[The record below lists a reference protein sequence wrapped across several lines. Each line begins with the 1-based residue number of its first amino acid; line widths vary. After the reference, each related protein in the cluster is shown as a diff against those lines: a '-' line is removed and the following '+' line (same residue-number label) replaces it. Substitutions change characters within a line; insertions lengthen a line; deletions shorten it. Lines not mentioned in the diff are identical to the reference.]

1 MCQAQRVTQSGV
13 DVQRTNSKSER
24 RRLILGAC
32 KEHLISGS
40 GSGDAQR
47 LKKLINGGSR
57 TIVTGGDIDG
67 LVSAQMLSSVTG
79 WRVGAVVWGD
89 EASVHPDLLN
99 RSGTW
104 QGFDDAANELF
115 LIDLFSPQIPGVSN
129 HPVLWGRRHRGSNK
143 DFGDLAK
150 YFDDRIKDSLE
161 GQLLGCPSLWVGI
174 EGSLAASGDADK
186 ETALQ
191 YKYPLGTAQILLALL
206 EAAEYP
212 PMLADREYL
221 PWLIAHCDGGLNSL
235 RQYHW
240 NASLWWSMI
249 AGCIGPQ
256 SRSELIYRV
265 ATECLPL
272 DFVKLDRQLKHEEA
286 DAKEYLDENWNL
298 APSGD
303 PSAFRS
309 IVALVERLSGWDD
322 PLEGGAE
329 NLPEWKK
336 VKLERGG
343 LRSQGSLGNTDT
355 EIQKELVTVSSNF
368 DDAFNA
374 LSMGFTQFSEFK
386 GLAWTMPWWANR
398 GTGS

>member
-1 MCQAQRVTQSGV
+1 
-13 DVQRTNSKSER
+13 
-24 RRLILGAC
+24 L
-32 KEHLISGS
+32 
-40 GSGDAQR
+40 
-47 LKKLINGGSR
+47 
-57 TIVTGGDIDG
+57 
-67 LVSAQMLSSVTG
+67 
-79 WRVGAVVWGD
+79 W
-89 EASVHPDLLN
+89 N

-104 QGFDDAANELF
+104 QGFDVAADELF

-129 HPVLWGRRHRGSNK
+129 HPVLWGTRRRAGNE
-143 DFGDLAK
+143 DFGVLTEH
-150 YFDDRIKDSLE
+150 FDKRIKRSSDR
-161 GQLLGCPSLWVGI
+161 QLLACPSLWVGI
-174 EGSLAASGDADK
+174 EGSLAGSGDADQA
-186 ETALQ
+186 TALQ

-235 RQYHW
+235 RRYHW
-240 NASLWWSMI
+240 NVSLWWSMI
-249 AGCIGPQ
+249 AACVGPQ

-286 DAKEYLDENWNL
+286 VAENYLDESWNL

-303 PSAFRS
+303 PTAFGA

-329 NLPEWKK
+329 NLPGWEE
-336 VKLERGG
+336 VELERAQ
-343 LRSQGSLGNTDT
+343 LKSAGSLGETDA
-355 EIQKELVTVSSNF
+355 EIQKELVTVSSDL

-374 LSMGFTQFSEFK
+374 LSMGFTQFTEFK
-386 GLAWTMPWWANR
+386 GLAWTMPWWVNR